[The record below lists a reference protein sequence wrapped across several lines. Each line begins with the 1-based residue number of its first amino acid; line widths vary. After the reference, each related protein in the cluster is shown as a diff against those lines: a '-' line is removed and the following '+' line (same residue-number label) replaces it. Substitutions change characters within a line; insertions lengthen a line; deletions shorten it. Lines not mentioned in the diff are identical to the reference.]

1 MRETVNING
10 VYYDAKTGL
19 PVEPDRPK
27 LDTPP
32 PKSSKPKK
40 VAVRAPKKI
49 AVSTAAQP
57 APVRAAHRP
66 AASRTL
72 NRRFVAKPPVKA
84 KPAPIKPVSRPQT
97 SPSLRPTLSTSPS
110 PIVPRGT
117 RRPTAQPT
125 PAEPDMSPQEKRSA
139 KFVSLIVA
147 GAAAAIVAVGVL
159 AYFNLPAVSF
169 WVAASRAEVSASL
182 PTYAPAGYSVAG
194 QAQSSPGMVTIDYRS
209 VSGSYSIQMANS
221 NWDSDGV
228 LENKVK
234 PTATNYQTLNQK
246 GLTIFVFNSQAIW
259 VNGGVLYTIA
269 LSANLSNDEALKIV
283 DGI

>member
-1 MRETVNING
+1 MRETINING

-19 PVEPDRPK
+19 PAEPERPK
-27 LDTPP
+27 LDTPR
-32 PKSSKPKK
+32 KISKPKK
-40 VAVRAPKKI
+40 VTVRAPKKI
-49 AVSTAAQP
+49 AVSAAQP
-57 APVRAAHRP
+57 APIRATHRP
-66 AASRTL
+66 APSRTL

-84 KPAPIKPVSRPQT
+84 KPAPIKPISRPQT

-117 RRPTAQPT
+117 RRPAAQPT
-125 PAEPDMSPQEKRSA
+125 PAEPEISPQEKRSA
-139 KFVSLIVA
+139 KFVSLIIA

-169 WVAASRAEVSASL
+169 WVAASRAEVPASL
-182 PTYAPAGYSVAG
+182 PTYAPAGYSVDG
-194 QAQSSPGMVTIDYRS
+194 QAQSSLGMVTIDYRS
-209 VSGSYSIQMANS
+209 ASGSYSIQMANS

-269 LSANLSNDEALKIV
+269 LGSNLSNDEVLKIV